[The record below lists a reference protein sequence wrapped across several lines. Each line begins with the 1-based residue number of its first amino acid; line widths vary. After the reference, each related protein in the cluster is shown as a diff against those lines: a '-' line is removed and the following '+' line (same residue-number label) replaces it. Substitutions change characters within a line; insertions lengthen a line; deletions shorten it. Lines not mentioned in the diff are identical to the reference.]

1 SEDLCKAL
9 AKGAIE
15 AQVKCRQQTNMMH
28 EVRHYPKGRSFFFTD
43 VEMEQCEQFGPTK
56 PYCKSIRDIAR
67 SGDASKCTSLSF
79 LADTCRAFL
88 TIDKSNCRAPSGP
101 DLAAATQGQPEAA
114 QKDLATGIQQDC
126 VKKIDDR
133 AFLAKGLS
141 DVAASDRPE
150 AKLAKAALGQADAC
164 AGDVGSAMTACTK
177 LMAERAAPPPAG
189 GAAPAGSEAPPA
201 GSGA

>member
-1 SEDLCKAL
+1 
-9 AKGAIE
+9 
-15 AQVKCRQQTNMMH
+15 
-28 EVRHYPKGRSFFFTD
+28 
-43 VEMEQCEQFGPTK
+43 
-56 PYCKSIRDIAR
+56 
-67 SGDASKCTSLSF
+67 
-79 LADTCRAFL
+79 
-88 TIDKSNCRAPSGP
+88 
-101 DLAAATQGQPEAA
+101 
-114 QKDLATGIQQDC
+114 
-126 VKKIDDR
+126 KIDDR

-201 GSGA
+201 GSGAPPAGGAPAAPGAPNAPAAAPDAQG